1 MKRVGLIK
9 ILSVGLILL
18 LSDACTPNPHFRSDK
33 GVKSQRKIKKQRK
46 KTTGFEKIQYGISS
60 YYGPKFHGK
69 LTANGEIFDMY
80 KVSAAHRYLAIGTL
94 IKVTN
99 LDNNKTLNIRIN
111 DRGPYVNNR
120 ILDCSYAAA
129 LKLGFVEEGT
139 ANIKLEVLVMGTGK
153 IGTGNP

>member
-1 MKRVGLIK
+1 MGLIK

-111 DRGPYVNNR
+111 DRGPYVNKR

-129 LKLGFVEEGT
+129 LKLGFVEQGT

>member
-1 MKRVGLIK
+1 MGLIK
-9 ILSVGLILL
+9 LLIIALIF
-18 LSDACTPNPHFRSDK
+18 SSFDGCTPNPHFRSGK
-33 GVKSQRKIKKQRK
+33 AVKSRKNSAKYNKKS
-46 KTTGFEKIQYGISS
+46 TGFEKVQYGVSS

-99 LDNNKTLNIRIN
+99 LDNNKTLNMRIN

-129 LKLGFVEEGT
+129 LKLGFVEKGT
-139 ANIKLEVLVMGTGK
+139 ANIKLEVLEMGTGK

>member
-1 MKRVGLIK
+1 MGLIK
-9 ILSVGLILL
+9 ILSVTLILL
-18 LSDACTPNPHFRSDK
+18 LSDACTPNPHFRSGK
-33 GVKSQRKIKKQRK
+33 AVHSQRKIKKQRK

-99 LDNNKTLNIRIN
+99 LDNNRTLNIRIN

-129 LKLGFVEEGT
+129 LKLGFVEQGT

>member
-1 MKRVGLIK
+1 MGLIK

>member
-1 MKRVGLIK
+1 MGLIK
-9 ILSVGLILL
+9 ILSVALILL
-18 LSDACTPNPHFRSDK
+18 LSDGCTPNPHFRSDK
-33 GVKSQRKIKKQRK
+33 GVKSQRKIKKQNK
-46 KTTGFEKIQYGISS
+46 KTTGFEKVQYGVSS

-99 LDNNKTLNIRIN
+99 LDNNRTLNIRIN

-129 LKLGFVEEGT
+129 LKLGFVEQGT

>member
-1 MKRVGLIK
+1 MGVIR
-9 ILSVGLILL
+9 LL
-18 LSDACTPNPHFRSDK
+18 LVAMIFILFDGCTPNPHFRSDK
-33 GVKSQRKIKKQRK
+33 ATKSHKKIKKYNK
-46 KTTGFEKIQYGISS
+46 NSTGFEKVQYGISS

-99 LDNNKTLNIRIN
+99 LDNNKTLNMRIN

-120 ILDCSYAAA
+120 ILDC
-129 LKLGFVEEGT
+129 
-139 ANIKLEVLVMGTGK
+139 
-153 IGTGNP
+153 

>member
-1 MKRVGLIK
+1 MIF
-9 ILSVGLILL
+9 ILFDG
-18 LSDACTPNPHFRSDK
+18 CTPNPHFRSDK
-33 GVKSQRKIKKQRK
+33 ATKSHKKIKKYNK
-46 KTTGFEKIQYGISS
+46 NSTGFEKVQYGISS

-99 LDNNKTLNIRIN
+99 LDNNKTLNMRIN

-139 ANIKLEVLVMGTGK
+139 ANIKLEVLIMGKGK

>member
-1 MKRVGLIK
+1 MGLIK
-9 ILSVGLILL
+9 ILSVALILL

-33 GVKSQRKIKKQRK
+33 APKSQRKIKKQRK

-99 LDNNKTLNIRIN
+99 LDNNRTLNIRIN

-129 LKLGFVEEGT
+129 LKLGFVEQGT

>member
-1 MKRVGLIK
+1 MGLIK
-9 ILSVGLILL
+9 LLSISLIILL
-18 LSDACTPNPHFRSDK
+18 FDGCTPNPHFRSDK
-33 GVKSQRKIKKQRK
+33 AVKSQKKINKYNKKS
-46 KTTGFEKIQYGISS
+46 TGFEKVQYGISS

-80 KVSAAHRYLAIGTL
+80 KVSAAHRYLPIGTL

-99 LDNNKTLNIRIN
+99 LDNNKTLNMRIN

-139 ANIKLEVLVMGTGK
+139 ANIKLEVLEMGTGK

>member
-1 MKRVGLIK
+1 VGLRTLLFI
-9 ILSVGLILL
+9 VLIFLQFEG
-18 LSDACTPNPHFRSDK
+18 CTPNPHFRSDK
-33 GVKSQRKIKKQRK
+33 GVKNQKKINKYNKKS
-46 KTTGFEKIQYGISS
+46 TGFEKVQYGISS

-80 KVSAAHRYLAIGTL
+80 KISAAHRYLAIGTL

-99 LDNNKTLNIRIN
+99 LDNNKTLNMRIN

-129 LKLGFVEEGT
+129 LKLGFVEQGT
-139 ANIKLEVLVMGTGK
+139 ANIKLVVLEMGTGK

>member
-1 MKRVGLIK
+1 MGLIK
-9 ILSVGLILL
+9 LL
-18 LSDACTPNPHFRSDK
+18 LITLIFLLLEDCTPNPQFRSDK
-33 GVKSQRKIKKQRK
+33 AVKSQKKINKYNKKS
-46 KTTGFEKIQYGISS
+46 TGFEKVQYGISS

-99 LDNNKTLNIRIN
+99 LDNNKTLNMRIN

-139 ANIKLEVLVMGTGK
+139 ANIKLEVLEMGTGK

>member
-1 MKRVGLIK
+1 MGLTK
-9 ILSVGLILL
+9 ILAVALVFL
-18 LSDACTPNPHFRSDK
+18 LSDGCTPNPHFRSERS
-33 GVKSQRKIKKQRK
+33 VKSQKKSK
-46 KTTGFEKIQYGISS
+46 KYNKKSTGFEKIQYGISS
-60 YYGPKFHGK
+60 YYGPKFHGRP
-69 LTANGEIFDMY
+69 TANGEIFDMY
-80 KVSAAHRYLAIGTL
+80 KVSAAHRYLALGTL

-129 LKLGFVEEGT
+129 LKLGFVEQGT
-139 ANIKLEVLVMGTGK
+139 ANIKLEVLVVGKGK

>member
-1 MKRVGLIK
+1 VGLIK
-9 ILSVGLILL
+9 LIFIALIFSVFDG
-18 LSDACTPNPHFRSDK
+18 CTPNPHFRSDK
-33 GVKSQRKIKKQRK
+33 AAKSQKKINKYNKKS
-46 KTTGFEKIQYGISS
+46 TGFEKVQYGVSS

-99 LDNNKTLNIRIN
+99 LDNNKTLNMRIN

-129 LKLGFVEEGT
+129 LKLGFVEVGT
-139 ANIKLEVLVMGTGK
+139 ANIKLEVLEMGTGK

>member
-1 MKRVGLIK
+1 MKLLI
-9 ILSVGLILL
+9 IALIFLL
-18 LSDACTPNPHFRSDK
+18 FDGCAPNPHFRSDK
-33 GVKSQRKIKKQRK
+33 ALKSQKKAK
-46 KTTGFEKIQYGISS
+46 KYNKKPTGFEKVQYGISS

-99 LDNNKTLNIRIN
+99 LDNNKTLNMRIN

-129 LKLGFVEEGT
+129 LKLGFVEKGT
-139 ANIKLEVLVMGTGK
+139 ANIKLEVLEMGTGK

>member
-1 MKRVGLIK
+1 MIF
-9 ILSVGLILL
+9 SVFEG
-18 LSDACTPNPHFRSDK
+18 CTPNPHFRADK
-33 GVKSQRKIKKQRK
+33 VARSQKKSKNNKKL
-46 KTTGFEKIQYGISS
+46 TGFERVQYGISS

-69 LTANGEIFDMY
+69 PTANGEIFDMY

-99 LDNNKTLNIRIN
+99 LDNNKTLNMRIN

-129 LKLGFVEEGT
+129 LKLGFVEKGT
-139 ANIKLEVLVMGTGK
+139 ANIKLEVLEMGTGK

>member
-1 MKRVGLIK
+1 MGLIK

-33 GVKSQRKIKKQRK
+33 APKSQRKIKKQRK

>member
-1 MKRVGLIK
+1 MGLIK
-9 ILSVGLILL
+9 ILSVALILL
-18 LSDACTPNPHFRSDK
+18 LSDACTPNPYFRSDK
-33 GVKSQRKIKKQRK
+33 AAKSQRKIKKQRK

-99 LDNNKTLNIRIN
+99 LDNNRTLNIRIN

-129 LKLGFVEEGT
+129 LKLGFVEQGT
-139 ANIKLEVLVMGTGK
+139 ANIKLEVLVVGTGK

>member
-1 MKRVGLIK
+1 MTVVPPILIF
-9 ILSVGLILL
+9 
-18 LSDACTPNPHFRSDK
+18 DP
-33 GVKSQRKIKKQRK
+33 
-46 KTTGFEKIQYGISS
+46 TGFEKVQYGISS

-99 LDNNKTLNIRIN
+99 LDNNKTLNMRIN

-139 ANIKLEVLVMGTGK
+139 ANIKLEVLIMGKGK

>member
-1 MKRVGLIK
+1 MGVIR
-9 ILSVGLILL
+9 LL
-18 LSDACTPNPHFRSDK
+18 LVAMIFILFDGCTPNPHFRSDK
-33 GVKSQRKIKKQRK
+33 ATKSHKKIKKYNK
-46 KTTGFEKIQYGISS
+46 NSTGFEKVQYGISS

-99 LDNNKTLNIRIN
+99 LDNNKTLNMRIN

-139 ANIKLEVLVMGTGK
+139 ANIKLEVLIMGKGK

>member
-1 MKRVGLIK
+1 MGLIK
-9 ILSVGLILL
+9 LLLVAMILL
-18 LSDACTPNPHFRSDK
+18 LFDGCTPNPHFRSGK
-33 GVKSQRKIKKQRK
+33 AVKSQKKIKKYNK
-46 KTTGFEKIQYGISS
+46 NSTGFEKVQYGVSS

-111 DRGPYVNNR
+111 DRGPYVNDR

-129 LKLGFVEEGT
+129 LKLGFVELGT
-139 ANIKLEVLVMGTGK
+139 ANIKLEVLVMGKGK

>member
-1 MKRVGLIK
+1 MGLIK

-33 GVKSQRKIKKQRK
+33 APKSQRKIKKQRK

-99 LDNNKTLNIRIN
+99 LDNNRTLNIRIN